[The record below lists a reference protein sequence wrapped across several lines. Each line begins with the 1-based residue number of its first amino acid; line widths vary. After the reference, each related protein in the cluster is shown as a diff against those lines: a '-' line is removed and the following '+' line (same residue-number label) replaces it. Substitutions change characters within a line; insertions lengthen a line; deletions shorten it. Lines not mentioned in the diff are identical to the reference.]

1 MNKGIYNDGKVF
13 FRTQKNEI
21 LREGKIN
28 IYEALNTYEWWVVP
42 CQEVYFEVVNN
53 KAYIKQLGDKK
64 TPEFAEKYCN

>member
-1 MNKGIYNDGKVF
+1 MTKGIYNGGKVY
-13 FRTQKNEI
+13 Q
-21 LREGKIN
+21 REQNNLSLTKKKIN

-64 TPEFAEKYCN
+64 TPEYTEQYCN